1 LREAEY
7 KRVVTLTFTHDKV
20 VIEDDGYIV
29 DVIELHGISPQ
40 LVAGRFTRDVKET
53 IKGIIV
59 FLKVWESIKVE

>member
-1 LREAEY
+1 MREAEY